1 MRAIGC
7 LTLLLTLL
15 APVAAFAE
23 GPYQVEMLVLRQ
35 NAVPAV
41 TSPFAPENWSAGAP
55 RLSQEAERPLM
66 LNDEATRLQATAD
79 YTVLLHKAW
88 QQQVG
93 SEPSRIAL
101 GAGQEQ
107 FGHFP
112 IEGNLSLAEGRFTRV
127 DATFWVNELDGNG
140 NVLRSEQFKQ
150 SNSNVKNGQLTF
162 LDGGHLAVLIKVAP
176 VGMRQPP
183 SQDPELME
191 Q

>member
-1 MRAIGC
+1 MRAIRC
-7 LTLLLTLL
+7 LTLLLALF
-15 APVAAFAE
+15 APAAFAE
-23 GPYQVEMLVLRQ
+23 GLYQVEMILVRQ

-41 TSPFAPENWSAGAP
+41 TSPFAPEDWSAGAP
-55 RLSQEAERPLM
+55 HLDSGAERRLT
-66 LNDEATRLQATAD
+66 LEDEATRLEATAD

-101 GAGQEQ
+101 GAGEER

-112 IEGNLSLAEGRFTRV
+112 IEGNLSLTEGRFISV
-127 DATFWVNELDGNG
+127 QANFWVNDLDSNG

-150 SNSNVKNGQLTF
+150 INSNMKGGQLTF
-162 LDGGHLAVLIKVAP
+162 IDGGHLALLLKVTPPNAP
-176 VGMRQPP
+176 KMPAN
-183 SQDPELME
+183 PEMME